1 MLNNTVEKIEK
12 TLTSSK
18 SLSDKQKSDLIK
30 LVGDLKKE
38 LALVYDKEKDDT
50 ESVINFAAVSA
61 HEAAKKNINSELADI
76 SRKGLFESARKFE
89 VSHPKIFETVN
100 AVCDYL
106 AKLGI

>member
-18 SLSDKQKSDLIK
+18 SLSEKQKTDLIK

-50 ESVINFAAVSA
+50 ESVINFTAVSA
-61 HEAAKKNINSELADI
+61 HEAAKKNKNTELADI
-76 SRKGLFESARKFE
+76 SRKGLFESARKYE
-89 VSHPKIFETVN
+89 VSHPEIFEAVN

>member
-12 TLTSSK
+12 TLSSSK
-18 SLSDKQKSDLIK
+18 SLSDRQKNDLIK

-38 LALVYDKEKDDT
+38 LALVYDNEKDDT

-61 HEAAKKNINSELADI
+61 HEAAKKNKNSELADI
-76 SRKGLFESARKFE
+76 SRKGLIESARKFE
-89 VSHPKIFETVN
+89 VSHPRIFDTVN